1 MLDTW
6 GLMHLQFSS
15 VTKSQSPKLNT
26 GIQLGTWGLMAICSS
41 YVLMLES
48 LLESRFNYTKL
59 NRPLGATLM
68 DFKVLRLYSSP
79 GLKKVTNW
87 PLGDRRINTVAVIKE
102 RGSTRKLPQIYLSS
116 SLPDQLHC
124 RD

>member
-15 VTKSQSPKLNT
+15 ITKSQKSQAQYRYST
-26 GIQLGTWGLMAICSS
+26 WHLGANGYLLS

-68 DFKVLRLYSSP
+68 DFNVFRTILRSRFEEDYKP
-79 GLKKVTNW
+79 A
-87 PLGDRRINTVAVIKE
+87 LG
-102 RGSTRKLPQIYLSS
+102 G
-116 SLPDQLHC
+116 
-124 RD
+124 